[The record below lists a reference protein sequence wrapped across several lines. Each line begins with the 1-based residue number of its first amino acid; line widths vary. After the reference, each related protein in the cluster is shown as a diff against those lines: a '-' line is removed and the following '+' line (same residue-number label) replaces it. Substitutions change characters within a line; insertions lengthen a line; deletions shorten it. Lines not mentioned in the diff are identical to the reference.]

1 MATPLTCDLCLDNVS
16 HIFCTYLSP
25 EDVEMIA
32 GCLSSGEMAD
42 VADRGSPAKK
52 RGVGGL
58 GLEPQGIADDRVM
71 AASD

>member
-1 MATPLTCDLCLDNVS
+1 LDNVS

-32 GCLSSGEMAD
+32 GCLSSREMAD

-52 RGVGGL
+52 RGVGVL

-71 AASD
+71 AAN